1 MSGASPRAPETVA
14 RRDLVP
20 AGASRP
26 IGRYVPGV
34 QVDAGPVR
42 LVFVSG
48 QVATDGEGRTVGA
61 TAGEQAEVVF
71 ENLRRVLAEAGA
83 LPEHLVSVVI
93 YVKRIEDFEA
103 VSAVRNAFFAEGA
116 PSSTLVEVSALAEP
130 EHLLEVSGV
139 AARPL
144 RD

>member
-1 MSGASPRAPETVA
+1 MA

-20 AGASRP
+20 AGGSRP

-34 QVDAGPVR
+34 QVDAGPLR

-48 QVATDGEGRTVGA
+48 QVATDDEGRTIGA
-61 TAGEQAEVVF
+61 TAGEQAEVAF
-71 ENLRRVLAEAGA
+71 ENLRLVLAEAGA

-103 VSAVRNAFFAEGA
+103 VSAVRNAFFAAAA

-130 EHLLEVSGV
+130 GHLLEVSGV
-139 AARPL
+139 AVKSL
-144 RD
+144 LG